1 VRSDTITRQRGPRNL
16 RDINVMRLAI
26 QLPLEAAELAAM
38 TWEDAMETVTA
49 AMTVIFG
56 MTLSLGIGL
65 FMEELIFGKLIR
77 LAFSRSAA
85 QVRSG
90 QKR

>member
-1 VRSDTITRQRGPRNL
+1 
-16 RDINVMRLAI
+16 
-26 QLPLEAAELAAM
+26 M
-38 TWEDAMETVTA
+38 TWEEAGEAMETLTA

-77 LAFSRSAA
+77 LAFSRPAA
-85 QVRSG
+85 QTKSG
-90 QKR
+90 QKQ